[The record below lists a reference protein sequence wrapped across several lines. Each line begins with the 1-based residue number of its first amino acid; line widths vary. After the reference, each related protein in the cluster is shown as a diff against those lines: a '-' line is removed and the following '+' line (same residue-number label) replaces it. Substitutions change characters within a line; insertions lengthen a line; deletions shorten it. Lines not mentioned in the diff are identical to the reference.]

1 MHSNKTDL
9 PKTINTHQKQ
19 KDICTSGL
27 YKRVGSQERNQNH
40 KHMKRLLI
48 GLLLTISLTGFAQT
62 GDKNFIDQN
71 YIEVTGKAEMEIVPD
86 MIYLKVILSDKDN
99 KNKQSLEEIDKSM
112 ISKLT
117 EIGVDISK
125 DLSIK
130 DFDSNFKLSW
140 ISKTDVVLTKQY
152 QLVVHDTKTL
162 QKVYFEFQKFGISN
176 VSIDKFDHS
185 KIEQFRKEVKINA
198 IKAAK
203 DKAEGL
209 TAAINQTIGKA
220 LFIQEAD
227 YLNPYLLS
235 NSLQGRVAGVQIRGN
250 TSSYESSVS
259 EIEFE
264 KIKLEYAILVR
275 FELK

>member
-1 MHSNKTDL
+1 MRN
-9 PKTINTHQKQ
+9 
-19 KDICTSGL
+19 
-27 YKRVGSQERNQNH
+27 VGSHDENQKY
-40 KHMKRLLI
+40 KHMKHLII
-48 GLLLTISLTGFAQT
+48 GLLLTISLTGFTQT

-86 MIYLKVILSDKDN
+86 MIYLKIILSDKDN
-99 KNKQSLEEIDKSM
+99 KNKQSLDEIDKSM
-112 ISKLT
+112 FNKLT
-117 EIGVDISK
+117 EIGVDVSK

-130 DFDSNFKLSW
+130 DFVSNFKSYW
-140 ISKTDVVLTKQY
+140 ISKTDIVLTKQY
-152 QLVVHDTKTL
+152 QLIVHDTKTL
-162 QKVYFEFQKFGISN
+162 QKVYFEFQKLGISN
-176 VSIDKFDHS
+176 VSIDKLDHS

-203 DKAEGL
+203 DKAESL

-235 NSLQGRVAGVQIRGN
+235 NSLQGRAAGVNVRIRG
-250 TSSYESSVS
+250 TSSNYSNDSSAP

-264 KIKLEYAILVR
+264 KINLEYTIIAR
-275 FELK
+275 FEIK

>member
-1 MHSNKTDL
+1 MKENK
-9 PKTINTHQKQ
+9 K
-19 KDICTSGL
+19 
-27 YKRVGSQERNQNH
+27 H

-48 GLLLTISLTGFAQT
+48 GLLLTISLTGFTQT

-71 YIEVTGKAEMEIVPD
+71 YIEVTGKAEMEIIPD
-86 MIYLKVILSDKDN
+86 MIYLRVILSDKDN
-99 KNKQSLEEIDKSM
+99 KNKQSLSEIDKSM
-112 ISKLT
+112 INKLT
-117 EIGVDISK
+117 EIGVDVSK

-162 QKVYFEFQKFGISN
+162 QKVYFEFQKLGISN
-176 VSIDKFDHS
+176 VSIDKLDHS
-185 KIEQFRKEVKINA
+185 KIEQYRKEVKINA

-209 TAAINQTIGKA
+209 TAALNQTIGKA

-250 TSSYESSVS
+250 SSSYESSVP

-264 KIKLEYAILVR
+264 KIKLEYSILVR